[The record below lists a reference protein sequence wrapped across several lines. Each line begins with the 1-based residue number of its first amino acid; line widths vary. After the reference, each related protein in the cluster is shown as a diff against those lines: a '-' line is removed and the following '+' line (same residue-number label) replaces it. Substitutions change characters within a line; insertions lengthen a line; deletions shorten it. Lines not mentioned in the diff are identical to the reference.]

1 MRKDPTTLMISV
13 QFVSPINHASLR
25 GPASPMET
33 VRAQPLRPYPESASG
48 RALTENH
55 RHVVQS
61 FGSTGWKPTDRF
73 GNLLGKNG
81 KISTK
86 DVSWGYKTVDKKKC
100 FFLSSGGLKYN
111 FTHSNLSQVI
121 CEDMIRIWI
130 WPPPHSHPLMR
141 PMLAIT
147 THG

>member
-1 MRKDPTTLMISV
+1 
-13 QFVSPINHASLR
+13 
-25 GPASPMET
+25 MET

-86 DVSWGYKTVDKKKC
+86 DVSWGYKTVDKKNV
-100 FFLSSGGLKYN
+100 FFCPA
-111 FTHSNLSQVI
+111 V
-121 CEDMIRIWI
+121 
-130 WPPPHSHPLMR
+130 
-141 PMLAIT
+141 A
-147 THG
+147 

>member
-1 MRKDPTTLMISV
+1 
-13 QFVSPINHASLR
+13 
-25 GPASPMET
+25 MET

-61 FGSTGWKPTDRF
+61 FGSTGWKPTARF

-86 DVSWGYKTVDKKKC
+86 DVSWGYKTVDKKIC

-111 FTHSNLSQVI
+111 FTLQSIASY
-121 CEDMIRIWI
+121 
-130 WPPPHSHPLMR
+130 MR
-141 PMLAIT
+141 RYDTDLDLAPT
-147 THG
+147 S